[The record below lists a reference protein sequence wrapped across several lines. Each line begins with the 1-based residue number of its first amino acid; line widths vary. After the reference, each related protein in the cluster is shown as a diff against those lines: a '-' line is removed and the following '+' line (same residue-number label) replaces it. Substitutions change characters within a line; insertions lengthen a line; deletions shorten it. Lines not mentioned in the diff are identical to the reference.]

1 MTSPPTPSEARRELL
16 ERLRRGELQAPN
28 GAPEPLVARPPGAEA
43 PLSPGQE
50 QVWFHHQFAAS
61 APIYNESVTIHK
73 RGPLDPA
80 ILERCFNEIVRRHEI
95 WRTGFLMKDGKA
107 VQRVDSNVQV
117 SLPLIDLSHLPLEE
131 REAEAVRIATEDTR
145 RPFDL
150 NVAPLFRARLIR
162 WAPDYHRVYLTVHHL
177 VFDGVSIYR
186 VLIREL
192 AALYNA
198 YAAGEPSPLPE
209 LPVQYRDYALWK
221 QHQLATG
228 SYAAEMKYWRETL
241 SGGLPSLELPTD
253 RLRRAEPTWRGGMEP
268 CSIPA
273 HLVEALKELGRS
285 EGLTPYMLL
294 LAVFQVLLYRYS
306 GQDDIIMGGATN
318 TRTRPEFE
326 PLMGYFLNAVVL
338 RSHVEADLTFREF
351 LVRVQSTVFG
361 ALANSEIP
369 FDEIVRELAPKR
381 DSSRHPLFQVLF
393 SMRPPFADFPD
404 GWDVTD
410 MEVSNGASS
419 FDLFVEFSEHP
430 QGLAGRCVYSTDLF
444 DHTTIQNLLRRFET
458 LLAGALANP
467 DIPISRI
474 PLLDDAERQLILV
487 EWNRSDAE
495 FPGERCVHELF
506 EEQARK
512 TPDAVAV
519 MFEDASL
526 SYAELNRRANQL
538 AHHLRELGVGPDGR
552 VAVCLERSPE
562 LIVALLGILKAG
574 GAYVPLDPAYPE
586 ERLRYMLEDCAP
598 LALLTQGHLRPLFG
612 PNESMPVLDMNS
624 ATPGWKDRPGTDL
637 EAGSLGLTSR
647 HLAYVIYTS
656 GSTGTPKG
664 VMVPHRA
671 INRLVLNNG
680 YAKFE
685 ASDRVAFASNPAFD
699 AATLEVWAPLLNGG
713 RIVVISQDVL
723 LEPARFG
730 QTLKRQAVT
739 TLWLTV
745 GLFNQYADRL
755 SEEFGNLRYLIVG
768 GDALDPR
775 VIAKVLRTHP
785 PQHLING
792 YGPTE
797 TTTFAITHE
806 IAAVPENARSIPIGR
821 PIANTRIY
829 ILDTHGEPVPVGVGG
844 ELYIGG
850 AGVARGYLNRPE
862 LTAERFL
869 ADPFATG
876 PDARMYKTGD
886 LAKWLPDGTVE
897 FLGRNDFQVKIRGFR
912 IELGEIEARLAE
924 QAGVRE
930 AVVVARENN
939 AGDKRLV
946 AYYTASEP
954 DQGSVGAE
962 QLRAY
967 LGRKFPEYM
976 VPAAYVRLESLPLTP
991 NGKLDRKALPAPEF
1005 GPDDQEELVPP
1016 NDDIEARLASIWQE
1030 LLGVRSIG
1038 VNHNFFEL
1046 GGHSMLVA
1054 RLIVQVER
1062 TFNRSLSM
1070 ATVFQRPTIAQLADL
1085 LREEHASPEPCRV
1098 FPIQKEGTRP
1108 PFICLG
1114 AGPYFLPLARQLG
1127 NDQPLM
1133 GLDLDQLKTDTL
1145 PVPVQLRDIAAH
1157 LAKAIR
1163 DFQPSG
1169 PYYLGGWCLYG
1180 VLMYEVAQQIIADGG
1195 EVALL
1200 VMIDSRYPAYNGT
1213 MPLFT
1218 RMRGALQKS
1227 AYHAQLIWR
1236 SKAAE
1241 IPAYLSQRIRIF
1253 HSKAK
1258 RFWQEREY
1266 IRSIQNLDGPLEM
1279 ELNPVFLMACTDYEP
1294 KPYAGPVVLF
1304 QAVERPSGRYWD
1316 LRQVWDRLLR
1326 GPFESHDVV
1335 GGHDGMFKEPYVA
1348 VLGSKLKDSL
1358 ARAQKVQSQHG
1369 PAAPPPNSESA
1380 PDRFGYSVARS
1391 EVA

>member
-1 MTSPPTPSEARRELL
+1 M
-16 ERLRRGELQAPN
+16 
-28 GAPEPLVARPPGAEA
+28 EPLIARPPGAEA
-43 PLSPGQE
+43 PLSPGQQ
-50 QVWFHHQFAAS
+50 QVWFHDQLAAG

-73 RGPLDPA
+73 RGPLDPV
-80 ILERCFNEIVRRHEI
+80 ILERSINEIIRRHEI
-95 WRTGFLMKDGKA
+95 WRTAFPMSDGKA
-107 VQRVDSNVQV
+107 VQRIDSNVAV
-117 SLPLIDLSHLPLEE
+117 SLPSIDLSQLPVQD

-150 NVAPLFRARLIR
+150 NVAPLFRMRLVR
-162 WAPDYHRVYLTVHHL
+162 LAPDYHRIYLTVHHL

-192 AALYNA
+192 AALYSA
-198 YAAGEPSPLPE
+198 YSAGQPSPLPE
-209 LPVQYRDYALWK
+209 LAVQYRDYAVWK
-221 QHQLATG
+221 QHQLANG
-228 SYAAEMKYWRETL
+228 GYAADVKYWRETL
-241 SGGLPSLELPTD
+241 SEDLPALELPTD
-253 RLRRAEPTWRGGMEP
+253 RPRLAERVWRGGMET

-273 HLVEALKELGRS
+273 HLIEALKEFGKR
-285 EGLTPYMLL
+285 EGVTPYMLL

-306 GQDDIIMGGATN
+306 GQDDIITGGATN

-338 RSHVEADLTFREF
+338 RSHVEAQLTFREF
-351 LVRVQSTVFG
+351 LGRVKSTVLG
-361 ALANSEIP
+361 AMAHSEIP
-369 FDEIVRELAPKR
+369 FDEIVRELAPRR
-381 DSSRHPLFQVLF
+381 DSARHPLFQVLF

-410 MEVSNGASS
+410 MEVSSGASS

-430 QGLAGRCVYSTDLF
+430 QALAGRCVYSTELF
-444 DHTTIQNLLRRFET
+444 NRTTIQSLLRHFET

-467 DIPISRI
+467 DIPISRL
-474 PLLDDAERQLILV
+474 PLLDDSERQRLLV
-487 EWNRSDAE
+487 EWNRTDAE

-506 EEQARK
+506 EEQVRK
-512 TPDAVAV
+512 TPNAVAV

-526 SYAELNRRANQL
+526 SYAELNRRANRL
-538 AHHLRELGVGPDGR
+538 AHHLRELGVGPDAR
-552 VAVCLERSPE
+552 VAVCLERGLE
-562 LIVALLGILKAG
+562 LIVAMLGVLKAG
-574 GAYVPLDPAYPE
+574 GAYVPLDPAYPD
-586 ERLRYMLEDCAP
+586 ERLRCMLEDCAP
-598 LALLTQGHLRPLFG
+598 VALLTKGHLRPPFASL
-612 PNESMPVLDMNS
+612 NETVPVLDMGS
-624 ATPGWKDRPGTDL
+624 ATHGWKDHPETDL
-637 EAGSLGLTSR
+637 EAASLGLTSR

-730 QTLKRQAVT
+730 KTLKRQAVT

-775 VIAKVLRTHP
+775 VIAGVLRSHP
-785 PQHLING
+785 PRHLING

-806 IAAVPENARSIPIGR
+806 IVAVPENARSIPIGR

-829 ILDTHGEPVPVGVGG
+829 ILDPHGEPVPVGVAG
-844 ELYIGG
+844 ELHIGG

-862 LTAERFL
+862 LTAERFVP
-869 ADPFATG
+869 DPFATG

-886 LAKWLPDGTVE
+886 LGKWLPDGTVE

-912 IELGEIEARLAE
+912 VELGEIEARLAE

-930 AVVVARENN
+930 AVVLAREDKT
-939 AGDKRLV
+939 GEDKRLV

-954 DQGSVGAE
+954 GQGSVGAE

-967 LGRKFPEYM
+967 LAQKLPEYM
-976 VPAAYVRLESLPLTP
+976 LPAAYVRLESLPLTP
-991 NGKLDRKALPAPEF
+991 NGKVDRKALPAPEF
-1005 GPDDQEELVPP
+1005 GPHDQEELVPP
-1016 NDDIEARLASIWQE
+1016 NDDIEERLAKLWQE

-1070 ATVFQRPTIAQLADL
+1070 ASVFQRPTIAQLAGL
-1085 LREEHASPEPCRV
+1085 LRQEQAFPEPCRV
-1098 FPIQKEGTRP
+1098 FPIQPQGTRP

-1133 GLDLDQLKTDTL
+1133 GVDLDQLKTDAL

-1157 LAKAIR
+1157 VAGAIR
-1163 DFQPSG
+1163 EFQPHG

-1180 VLMYEVAQQIIADGG
+1180 VLMYEVAQQIMAEGG

-1218 RMRGALQKS
+1218 RMRAALQKS
-1227 AYHAQLIWR
+1227 AYHITLIGR

-1253 HSKAK
+1253 HSRAK

-1279 ELNPVFLMACTDYEP
+1279 ELNPVFLVACTGYEP
-1294 KPYAGPVVLF
+1294 KPYDGPVVLF
-1304 QAVERPSGRYWD
+1304 QAIERPSGWYWD
-1316 LRQVWDRLLR
+1316 LRQVWLSLVR
-1326 GPFESHDVV
+1326 GPFETHDVV
-1335 GGHDGMFKEPYVA
+1335 GGHDGMFKEPYVR
-1348 VLGSKLKDSL
+1348 VLGSKMKESL
-1358 ARAQKVQSQHG
+1358 AQAQKIQSHQDQG
-1369 PAAPPPNSESA
+1369 PPLPSSGSA
-1380 PDRFGYSVARS
+1380 PERLGYSVARS
-1391 EVA
+1391 EIA

>member
-1 MTSPPTPSEARRELL
+1 M
-16 ERLRRGELQAPN
+16 
-28 GAPEPLVARPPGAEA
+28 
-43 PLSPGQE
+43 
-50 QVWFHHQFAAS
+50 
-61 APIYNESVTIHK
+61 
-73 RGPLDPA
+73 
-80 ILERCFNEIVRRHEI
+80 
-95 WRTGFLMKDGKA
+95 
-107 VQRVDSNVQV
+107 
-117 SLPLIDLSHLPLEE
+117 
-131 REAEAVRIATEDTR
+131 
-145 RPFDL
+145 
-150 NVAPLFRARLIR
+150 
-162 WAPDYHRVYLTVHHL
+162 
-177 VFDGVSIYR
+177 
-186 VLIREL
+186 
-192 AALYNA
+192 
-198 YAAGEPSPLPE
+198 
-209 LPVQYRDYALWK
+209 
-221 QHQLATG
+221 
-228 SYAAEMKYWRETL
+228 
-241 SGGLPSLELPTD
+241 
-253 RLRRAEPTWRGGMEP
+253 
-268 CSIPA
+268 
-273 HLVEALKELGRS
+273 
-285 EGLTPYMLL
+285 
-294 LAVFQVLLYRYS
+294 FQVLLYRYC
-306 GQDDIIMGGATN
+306 GQDEIIIGGATN

-326 PLMGYFLNAVVL
+326 SLMGYFLNAVVL
-338 RSHVEADLTFREF
+338 RTCVGADLSFRDF
-351 LVRVQSTVFG
+351 LGRVKGTVLG
-361 ALANSEIP
+361 ALAHSEIP
-369 FDEIVRELAPKR
+369 FDELVRELAPKR

-410 MEVSNGASS
+410 MEVHSGASS

-444 DHTTIQNLLRRFET
+444 ERTTIQNLLRHFET

-474 PLLDDAERQLILV
+474 PLLNDSERQLVLV

-512 TPDAVAV
+512 TPNAVAV
-519 MFEDASL
+519 TFEDASL
-526 SYAELNRRANQL
+526 SYAGLNRRANRL
-538 AHHLRELGVGPDGR
+538 AHYLRELGVGPDAR
-552 VAVCLERSPE
+552 VAVCLERSSE
-562 LIVALLGILKAG
+562 LIVALLGVLKAG
-574 GAYVPLDPAYPE
+574 AAYVPLDPAHPW
-586 ERLRYMLEDCAP
+586 ERRRYMLEDSAP
-598 LALLTQGHLRPLFG
+598 AALLTDARLQGLFAG
-612 PNESMPVLDMNS
+612 LNETLPVLDMSS
-624 ATPGWKDRPGTDL
+624 AAPPWKDHPETDL
-637 EAGSLGLTSR
+637 AGASVGLTSR

-713 RIVVISQDVL
+713 RIVVISQDAL

-775 VIAKVLRTHP
+775 VIARVLRSHP

-806 IAAVPENARSIPIGR
+806 IVVVPENARSIPIGR
-821 PIANTRIY
+821 PIANTRVY
-829 ILDTHGEPVPVGVGG
+829 ILDTHGEPAPVGVVG

-869 ADPFATG
+869 ADPFTTG

-886 LAKWLPDGTVE
+886 LGKWLPDGTIE

-912 IELGEIEARLAE
+912 VELGEIEARLAE

-930 AVVVARENN
+930 AVVIAREDRPD
-939 AGDKRLV
+939 DKRLV
-946 AYYTASEP
+946 AYYTS
-954 DQGSVGAE
+954 DQNEEAAGAE
-962 QLRAY
+962 RLRAH
-967 LGRKFPEYM
+967 LSAKLPEYM
-976 VPAAYVRLESLPLTP
+976 VPAAFVRMESLPLTP
-991 NGKLDRKALPAPEF
+991 NGKLDRKALPPPEF
-1005 GPDDQEELVPP
+1005 RPDEQQDLVAPS
-1016 NDDIEARLASIWQE
+1016 DDIEQRLANLWQE

-1038 VNHNFFEL
+1038 VNQNFFEL

-1070 ATVFQRPTIAQLADL
+1070 ASVFQRPTIAQLAGL
-1085 LREEHASPEPCRV
+1085 LREEQASPEPCRV
-1098 FPIQKEGTRP
+1098 FAIQPEGTRP

-1133 GLDLDQLKTDTL
+1133 GLDLDQLKTETL
-1145 PVPVQLRDIAAH
+1145 PVPVRLRDIGAH
-1157 LAKAIR
+1157 VAKAIR
-1163 DFQPSG
+1163 EFQPNG

-1180 VLMYEVAQQIIADGG
+1180 VLMYEVAHQIIADGG

-1200 VMIDSRYPAYNGT
+1200 VMIDSVNPAYKRR
-1213 MPLFT
+1213 LSFFA
-1218 RMRGALQKS
+1218 RLQSALQKW
-1227 AYHAQLIWR
+1227 AYHATLLWR
-1236 SKAAE
+1236 SRAAE
-1241 IPAYLSQRIRIF
+1241 IPAYLSQRIENFRTR
-1253 HSKAK
+1253 AT
-1258 RFWQEREY
+1258 RLWQRLEY
-1266 IRSIQNLDGPLEM
+1266 VRAIQNVDRPLDSDVDPF
-1279 ELNPVFLMACTDYEP
+1279 FLMACADYKPEP
-1294 KPYAGPVVLF
+1294 YPGPVTLF
-1304 QAVERPSGRYWD
+1304 QAVERPSGRHWD
-1316 LRQVWDRLLR
+1316 LRYVWHRLIR
-1326 GPFESHDVV
+1326 GPFEVHEVA
-1335 GGHDGMFKEPYVA
+1335 GGHDGMFKEPYVG
-1348 VLGSKLKDSL
+1348 VLGSRLRESL
-1358 ARAQKVQSQHG
+1358 EQAQKLDRKQPGVALTS
-1369 PAAPPPNSESA
+1369 SEA
-1380 PDRFGYSVARS
+1380 VPERFGCGSAKSEIARVANGSRP
-1391 EVA
+1391 ATG